1 MFAAILNGMNAQ
13 REKNTTNRR
22 EAAKLFNEHL
32 KNQSDLGIA
41 VTEESLSDAWNSNSG
56 GVMQRHAPT
65 QQRLQG
71 IVTAQNKSL
80 AEKQLVSEINQ
91 LEQSQKIRA
100 MNESSLQ
107 GFFKTQARKIPTA
120 KDISTLR
127 ESLGTNQL
135 LLDDFDT
142 YTGSG
147 TNIAAMQSAYDR
159 DQQAPE
165 MEKVMQ
171 LIATMKTPDAA
182 ALKKVYTNV
191 DPAFIDNAVDQA
203 QKGIDQ
209 SDKLEGRED
218 IKFEQA
224 QEDRVTNLAREIVE
238 QAQADSNF
246 KLNTAQLE
254 AALLKARV
262 AVKRLVIDNKQGDA
276 TFAQNFEANVVAA
289 ATLAKQ
295 TINAEID
302 RIRNMSAED
311 LAAEQ
316 LATTN
321 TQGNAESVYNF
332 GQVKKKDTQINLE
345 DERTNAN
352 YAANQL
358 QLVNQVLD
366 RQVQVNAATEQSVI
380 AALAGRGITDQDTID
395 NTWNLVNATQSQQ
408 IMTEMTQTKASNTV
422 ALAKEEAQI
431 SALIKKDVETNQD
444 KVSNHM
450 KAISA
455 PDQVVSAANVIAAR
469 YFISGEEIGYFQD
482 YVKGKIDDKS
492 WQNASQVEIL
502 DSMAEFASQRNPM
515 FASKQA
521 ELVAQAKLR
530 IGPDP
535 YTPLGYKGY
544 VDETT
549 DEFNVH
555 LKSMETAIENKNL
568 TDFKVAKGALT
579 SLLIDMQADT
589 KARESNPQKVF
600 GKTVTPEEVA
610 SSLKLMEDLVADM
623 ATQGDMEPPEKAAVV
638 TPEPRQFR
646 AGLYVPPLN
655 YTGRIGSIEDALSVI
670 NGTLQRQ
677 PNNTKFKLMKRE
689 IDQSVESF
697 PALVEEYDLLKAQL
711 DPLPEQDVE
720 DQIRAEMKEKAEKIK
735 SLQVKVETYIKLL
748 G

>member
-1 MFAAILNGMNAQ
+1 MFAGILDGMHAQ
-13 REKNTTNRR
+13 DAKNTTNRR

-56 GVMQRHAPT
+56 GVMQRYAPT
-65 QQRLQG
+65 QQRLQS

-91 LEQSQKIRA
+91 LEQDQKIRA

-107 GFFKTQARKIPTA
+107 GFFKTQARRIPTA
-120 KDISTLR
+120 TDISTLR

-165 MEKVMQ
+165 MEKVVQ
-171 LIATMKTPDAA
+171 LIATMKTPDAEL
-182 ALKKVYTNV
+182 LKKVYTNV
-191 DPAFIDNAVDQA
+191 DPAFIDNAVAQA

-209 SDKLEGRED
+209 KDKE
-218 IKFEQA
+218 FEQA
-224 QEDRVTNLAREIVE
+224 DILFAEGRTTFKNQQVIFNREEQDAILSAAQLVKDRSFTNT
-238 QAQADSNF
+238 SNEM
-246 KLNTAQLE
+246 TLE
-254 AALLKARV
+254 AAKE
-262 AVKRLVIDNKQGDA
+262 AVTRLVIEQNQADIVFGREGVTFRRDITKDILTAADLVITRKADNA
-276 TFAQNFEANVVAA
+276 RNVVDDAQ
-289 ATLAKQ
+289 KGK
-295 TINAEID
+295 D
-302 RIRNMSAED
+302 
-311 LAAEQ
+311 
-316 LATTN
+316 N
-321 TQGNAESVYNF
+321 TQKGLLV
-332 GQVKKKDTQINLE
+332 
-345 DERTNAN
+345 ERANAN
-352 YAANQL
+352 YPADQL
-358 QLVNQVLD
+358 ELAYEVVN
-366 RQVQVNAATEQSVI
+366 RQVKVNAATKQSVI

-408 IMTEMTQTKASNTV
+408 LMTEMTQIKGSNAV

-431 SALIKKDVETNQD
+431 SILIKEDVKTNQD
-444 KVSNHM
+444 KIANHM
-450 KAISA
+450 NAMKYSEG
-455 PDQVVSAANVIAAR
+455 VVSASNIVSAR
-469 YFISGEEIGYFQD
+469 FIISGREIGYFQD
-482 YVKGKIDDKS
+482 YVKKKVADGS
-492 WQNASQVEIL
+492 WENASQVEIL
-502 DSMAEFASQRNPM
+502 DSMAEFVARKNPT

-544 VDETT
+544 VNETT

-589 KARESNPQKVF
+589 KARKSNPQKVF

-610 SSLKLMEDLVADM
+610 SSLQLMKDLVTDM
-623 ATQGDMEPPEKAAVV
+623 ATKGDMKPPEEAAAV
-638 TPEPRQFR
+638 PENERPFDDQ
-646 AGLYVPPLN
+646 LYRPPLN
-655 YTGRIGSIEDALSVI
+655 GTKRLMDMDFEGAMSVI
-670 NGTLQRQ
+670 NASITRNQTNKPYRKYQ
-677 PNNTKFKLMKRE
+677 QTMIESQKLF
-689 IDQSVESF
+689 IT
-697 PALVEEYDLLKAQL
+697 LVEAYDIKAAELKTPNLSFDAK
-711 DPLPEQDVE
+711 EQINLSLSLMSEEIREVQDSVTDV
-720 DQIRAEMKEKAEKIK
+720 IRNI
-735 SLQVKVETYIKLL
+735 Q
-748 G
+748 